1 MEKGIRYRQSGR
13 SLRSRWSLAFAL
25 GVGLAMSFALPAQ
38 ATTATMD
45 QSQTLTIGSEIW
57 PWMAQTFTAGITGQ
71 LDHVSLATYLAGGS
85 GTVAV
90 QSVTGAFPTGTT
102 LGTTSFSGSL
112 GGYRQFHDFTFTP
125 AIPIKAGPPY
135 AIAVKHAP
143 R

>member
-1 MEKGIRYRQSGR
+1 
-13 SLRSRWSLAFAL
+13 
-25 GVGLAMSFALPAQ
+25 MSFALPAQ

-85 GTVAV
+85 GTVAI
-90 QSVTGAFPTGTT
+90 QSVTGAFPSGTT

-112 GGYRQFHDFTFTP
+112 AGYLPFHHFSFTP
-125 AIPIKAGPPY
+125 SIPVNAGSRY
-135 AIAVKHAP
+135 ATVGSVETV
-143 R
+143 RLYC

>member
-1 MEKGIRYRQSGR
+1 MERGTRYRLRGR
-13 SLRSRWSLAFAL
+13 SLRSRWSLALAL
-25 GVGLAMSFALPAQ
+25 GVGLAMSSALPAQ

-102 LGTTSFSGSL
+102 LGTTSFSASL
-112 GGYRQFHDFTFTP
+112 GGYRPFPHFPFP
-125 AIPIKAGPPY
+125 PPIPIKP
-135 AIAVKHAP
+135 
-143 R
+143 